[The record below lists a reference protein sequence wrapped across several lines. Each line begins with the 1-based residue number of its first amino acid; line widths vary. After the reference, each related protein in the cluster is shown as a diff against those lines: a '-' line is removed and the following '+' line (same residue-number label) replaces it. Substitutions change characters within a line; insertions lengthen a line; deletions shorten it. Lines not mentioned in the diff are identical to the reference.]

1 MMHVILWFYDYLLHT
16 NFYGFPYWVN
26 PQNWVFRNLSKKEK
40 SKKFIVGIYVSL
52 KLETLSL
59 TKSTNI

>member
-1 MMHVILWFYDYLLHT
+1 MIICCTLIFMSFLIESIHKTECLEICL
-16 NFYGFPYWVN
+16 
-26 PQNWVFRNLSKKEK
+26 KKKK